1 MQNIKAY
8 CKGWALSLYA
18 FYVYNGSSTKGAIT
32 MDIQNLTM
40 DDVIGMPIPPKKDS
54 SRLQLEANVKD
65 VYKWLQSDCR
75 FAFRE
80 YEDVGDW
87 LARATYDQN
96 YLFNSQGEMLEV
108 HLMVAGGGP
117 TIWVEF
123 NSADGFKV
131 IGTWG
136 SDRVTQYGHD
146 NLGVFDYF
154 LNVAPPAFAG
164 HRS

>member
-1 MQNIKAY
+1 
-8 CKGWALSLYA
+8 
-18 FYVYNGSSTKGAIT
+18 

-40 DDVIGMPIPPKKDS
+40 KDVIGMPIPPKKDS
-54 SRLQLEANVKD
+54 SRLQLEANVKGI
-65 VYKWLQSDCR
+65 YEWLQSDS
-75 FAFRE
+75 FGE
-80 YEDVGDW
+80 YEDTGDW

-96 YLFNSQGEMLEV
+96 FLLNSQGEILEV

-136 SDRVTQYGHD
+136 LDRVTQYGHD
-146 NLGVFDYF
+146 KLGVIDYF
-154 LNVAPPAFAG
+154 THVCPPAFGGGA
-164 HRS
+164 

>member
-1 MQNIKAY
+1 
-8 CKGWALSLYA
+8 
-18 FYVYNGSSTKGAIT
+18 

-65 VYKWLQSDCR
+65 IYKWLQSDCR

>member
-1 MQNIKAY
+1 M
-8 CKGWALSLYA
+8 
-18 FYVYNGSSTKGAIT
+18 

-40 DDVIGMPIPPKKDS
+40 KDVIGMPIPPKKDS
-54 SRLQLEANVKD
+54 SRLQLEANVKEI
-65 VYKWLQSDCR
+65 YKWLQSDCT

-96 YLFNSQGEMLEV
+96 FLFNSQGEMLEV

-123 NSADGFKV
+123 NSPVGFKV

>member
-1 MQNIKAY
+1 
-8 CKGWALSLYA
+8 
-18 FYVYNGSSTKGAIT
+18 
-32 MDIQNLTM
+32 
-40 DDVIGMPIPPKKDS
+40 MPIPPKKDS

-65 VYKWLQSDCR
+65 IYEWLQSDSLD
-75 FAFRE
+75 E

-96 YLFNSQGEMLEV
+96 FLFNSQGEILEI

-136 SDRVTQYGHD
+136 LDRVTQYGHD
-146 NLGVFDYF
+146 KLGVHDYF
-154 LNVAPPAFAG
+154 LNVAPPAFCGG

>member
-1 MQNIKAY
+1 
-8 CKGWALSLYA
+8 
-18 FYVYNGSSTKGAIT
+18 

-65 VYKWLQSDCR
+65 IYEWLQSDSLD
-75 FAFRE
+75 E

-96 YLFNSQGEMLEV
+96 FLFNSQGEMLEV

-136 SDRVTQYGHD
+136 LDRVTQYGHD

-154 LNVAPPAFAG
+154 LNVVPPAFAG